1 METSKTPNWWS
12 GLRRVE
18 HPSTAHVHH
27 GSGEESRLS
36 LTGQKLMRFT
46 AVLPHPQ
53 TAAWLTLLF
62 VALVLLLPADLIAQ
76 SPWES
81 SANKLQT
88 VFTGT
93 IAKALSLVAIVV
105 GGLVFA
111 YGEGSGKKAIAGI
124 VFGVGMAVGAM
135 SFMSWL
141 FGG

>member
-1 METSKTPNWWS
+1 M
-12 GLRRVE
+12 R
-18 HPSTAHVHH
+18 
-27 GSGEESRLS
+27 
-36 LTGQKLMRFT
+36 KL
-46 AVLPHPQ
+46 VLPQ
-53 TAAWLTLLF
+53 TQAAAWLTIFLI
-62 VALVLLLPADLIAQ
+62 ALVLLLPGNLLAQ

-88 VFTGT
+88 AFTGT

-105 GGLVFA
+105 GGLMFA